1 MKTVK
6 SKVCVYDC
14 KNHKMEIVE
23 KELPVF
29 EPTPP
34 QPSPI
39 ETVLYN
45 ICSLLKNKNI
55 TNEVIDEF
63 LKFYEN
69 TYGKKATSDLLKA
82 EKTISEELS
91 KL

>member
-1 MKTVK
+1 MKTK
-6 SKVCVYDC
+6 KCKVAVYDC
-14 KNHKMEIVE
+14 KKHKLIIEEREI
-23 KELPVF
+23 PAY

-39 ETVLYN
+39 ETALYN

-69 TYGKKATSDLLKA
+69 TYGK
-82 EKTISEELS
+82 
-91 KL
+91 